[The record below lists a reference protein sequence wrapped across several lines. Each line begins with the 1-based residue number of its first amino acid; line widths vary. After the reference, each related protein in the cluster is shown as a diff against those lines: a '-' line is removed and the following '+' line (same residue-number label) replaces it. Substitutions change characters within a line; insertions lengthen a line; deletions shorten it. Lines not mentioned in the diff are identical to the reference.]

1 MAECRVVGGGGG
13 DCLIKLFGKTIPVPE
28 AAAAAAVAGEADK
41 DIQQSGSSTTESKG
55 LENTLQ
61 DSTGSP
67 PQQEVADT
75 EDSSAAKNSSG
86 DQQQGET
93 ANQKEKLKKPDKIL
107 PCPRCNSMDTK
118 FCYYNNYN
126 INQPRHF
133 CKNCQRYWTAGGA
146 MRNVPV
152 GAGRRKSKSA
162 SAASHFLQRVRAALP
177 IDPLCTVAK
186 TTVLS
191 FGSDMSSLDLTE
203 QMKHLK
209 EKLVPITRIKGS
221 DDRSVGSCTEGS
233 AKGEDSNQMN
243 QKEKVTADKSA
254 NVVPYPCMNGVTV
267 WPFSCAPPP
276 TCYTSGIAIPFYP
289 AAAAYWGCMVP
300 GAYPAWPPQSQSE
313 PASSLST
320 ASPASTKSNCFKPG
334 KRPRDSDEEGDTKGN
349 GKVWVPKTIRIDDAD
364 EVARSSILSLIGING
379 DKAGKDGRGCKLAR
393 VFEQKEEAKTTT
405 HAVINSLPFLQGN
418 PAALSRSLTFQEGS
432 EYHLSLNDIKTNH
445 LSWYS

>member
-1 MAECRVVGGGGG
+1 MGEGRAG
-13 DCLIKLFGKTIPVPE
+13 DGLIKLFGKTIPVPE
-28 AAAAAAVAGEADK
+28 TAAVGEAAK
-41 DIQQSGSSTTESKG
+41 DIQQSGSSGTTDPKG
-55 LENTLQ
+55 QENTLQ

-75 EDSSAAKNSSG
+75 EDSSAAKTSSA
-86 DQQQGET
+86 DKQQGEA

-126 INQPRHF
+126 IKQPRHF

-177 IDPLCTVAK
+177 IDPLCTAAK
-186 TTVLS
+186 TNGTVLS

-209 EKLVPITRIKGS
+209 EKLIPIAGIKNG
-221 DDRSVGSCTEGS
+221 DERSVGSCTEGP
-233 AKGEDSNQMN
+233 AKAEDSNQ
-243 QKEKVTADKSA
+243 KENVTAEKSA
-254 NVVPYPCMNGVTV
+254 KNVQHPCMNGVAM

-276 TCYTSGIAIPFYP
+276 ACYTPGSIAIPFYP

-300 GAYPAWPPQSQSE
+300 GAWNAPWPPHSPSE
-313 PASSLST
+313 MGST
-320 ASPASTKSNCFKPG
+320 HSTTSPASTKSNCFTPG
-334 KRPRDSDEEGDTKGN
+334 KRPRDCNEEGDTKGN
-349 GKVWVPKTIRIDDAD
+349 GKVWVPKTIRIDDVD

-379 DKAGKDGRGCKLAR
+379 DKAGKDGTGCKLAR
-393 VFEQKEEAKTTT
+393 VFERKEEARTAT
-405 HAVINSLPFLQGN
+405 HSVINGLPFLQGN

-432 EYHLSLNDIKTNH
+432 
-445 LSWYS
+445 

>member
-1 MAECRVVGGGGG
+1 MAECRVGGGGG

-28 AAAAAAVAGEADK
+28 AVTAAAAAAVGEADK

-177 IDPLCTVAK
+177 IDPLCKAAK

-320 ASPASTKSNCFKPG
+320 ASPASTKSNCFTPG

-393 VFEQKEEAKTTT
+393 VFEQKEEAKTAT

-432 EYHLSLNDIKTNH
+432 
-445 LSWYS
+445 

>member
-1 MAECRVVGGGGG
+1 MAGCRVGGGGG

-28 AAAAAAVAGEADK
+28 VAAATAAVGEADK
-41 DIQQSGSSTTESKG
+41 DIQQSGSSTSEPKG
-55 LENTLQ
+55 QENTLQ

-67 PQQEVADT
+67 LQQEVADT

-86 DQQQGET
+86 DQQQSET

-177 IDPLCTVAK
+177 IDPLCTAAK
-186 TTVLS
+186 TNGTVLS
-191 FGSDMSSLDLTE
+191 FGSDMPSLDLSE

-209 EKLVPITRIKGS
+209 EKLVPIARMKSS

-243 QKEKVTADKSA
+243 QKEKVTADKSE
-254 NVVPYPCMNGVTV
+254 NVVQHPCMNGVTM

-276 TCYTSGIAIPFYP
+276 ACYTSGIAIPFYP

-300 GAYPAWPPQSQSE
+300 GAWNAPWPPHSQSE
-313 PASSLST
+313 SASSLST
-320 ASPASTKSNCFKPG
+320 ASPASTKSNCLTPG
-334 KRPRDSDEEGDTKGN
+334 KRSRDSDEEGDTKGN

-393 VFEQKEEAKTTT
+393 VFEQKEEAKTAT
-405 HAVINSLPFLQGN
+405 HTVINSLPFLQGN

-432 EYHLSLNDIKTNH
+432 
-445 LSWYS
+445 

>member
-1 MAECRVVGGGGG
+1 MAACRVGGGGG

-28 AAAAAAVAGEADK
+28 AAAAASVAEADNK
-41 DIQQSGSSTTESKG
+41 DIQQSDSSTTELKG
-55 LENTLQ
+55 QENTLQ

-177 IDPLCTVAK
+177 IDPLCTAAK
-186 TTVLS
+186 TNGTVLS
-191 FGSDMSSLDLTE
+191 FGSDMSLDLTE

-209 EKLVPITRIKGS
+209 EKLVPITRIKSS

-243 QKEKVTADKSA
+243 QKEKVIADKSA
-254 NVVPYPCMNGVTV
+254 NVAQHPCMNGVTM
-267 WPFSCAPPP
+267 WPFSCAPPLAS
-276 TCYTSGIAIPFYP
+276 YTSGIAIPFYP

-300 GAYPAWPPQSQSE
+300 GAWNTAPWQPHSQSE
-313 PASSLST
+313 SASSLST
-320 ASPASTKSNCFKPG
+320 ASPASTKSNCFTPG
-334 KRPRDSDEEGDTKGN
+334 KRPRDSDEGDTMPT

-379 DKAGKDGRGCKLAR
+379 DKAGKDRRGCKLAS
-393 VFEQKEEAKTTT
+393 VFEQKEEAKTAT

-432 EYHLSLNDIKTNH
+432 
-445 LSWYS
+445 

>member
-1 MAECRVVGGGGG
+1 MFS
-13 DCLIKLFGKTIPVPE
+13 LKLWAWFCQPKKLPV
-28 AAAAAAVAGEADK
+28 AVYSK
-41 DIQQSGSSTTESKG
+41 DIQQSGSSTTELKG
-55 LENTLQ
+55 QENTLQ

-75 EDSSAAKNSSG
+75 EDSSATKKSSG

-162 SAASHFLQRVRAALP
+162 SATSHFLQRVRAALP
-177 IDPLCTVAK
+177 IDALCAAAK
-186 TTVLS
+186 TNGTVLS

-209 EKLVPITRIKGS
+209 EKLVPITRIKSS
-221 DDRSVGSCTEGS
+221 DDRSAGSCTEGS
-233 AKGEDSNQMN
+233 AKVEDSN

-254 NVVPYPCMNGVTV
+254 NVVPHPGMNGVTM

-276 TCYTSGIAIPFYP
+276 ACYTSGIAIPFYP

-300 GAYPAWPPQSQSE
+300 GAWNTPWPPHSQSE
-313 PASSLST
+313 SASPLST
-320 ASPASTKSNCFKPG
+320 ASPASTKSNCFTPG
-334 KRPRDSDEEGDTKGN
+334 KRSRDCDEEGDTKGH

-379 DKAGKDGRGCKLAR
+379 DKASKDGRGCKLAR
-393 VFEQKEEAKTTT
+393 VFEQQKEEAKTAT

-432 EYHLSLNDIKTNH
+432 
-445 LSWYS
+445 